1 MTRKADNN
9 NANDSTIHEDDPRI
23 TAYALGELS
32 DEDAASLESE
42 LSANPEWQ
50 ETIASV
56 QETAG
61 LLRQALEEEPMV
73 GLTQA
78 HREEIESRI
87 ADSGGIEAADSPATP
102 LTTGQKVAGLGA
114 GIAASLFFL
123 FSVAIPV
130 LTEQY
135 RMPRPTARG
144 SEGFESRH
152 PENSVLKNLIDIVQ
166 SGPSEELIDDT
177 RDGIAEENKVESH
190 DDSVDSRE
198 TAMKR
203 MAALGY
209 TGSQPNIQ
217 PKPSAHQRP
226 ATNQSSLVKIGAG
239 NFIVTDGSMPTIDI
253 NNVEELYA
261 RALENGIEIDTAD
274 YNGLMAVAHN
284 EGVNELDLDDLQDL
298 IEIHTIGG
306 DGNDDFNLAFA
317 DDLLDTGGPERIQI
331 MGCGGESIID
341 DIVDAEWSP
350 VEFDAS
356 DFADS
361 SVLVNSENRGRV
373 SEEGRYVLFNDGHA
387 SFHENPLVGIDN
399 ENIFRLMG
407 AQFAGFDNL
416 AKDHLLFTGNAENR
430 IQAGWWQFVD
440 ADGDGVPDAFAPQE
454 STTERYAHIRE
465 NPFKSVAREPLSTF
479 SIDVDTASYANVRRM
494 LTSGQLPPRDAV
506 RIEEFINYFAYDYPQ
521 PSIDEPFSINVDV
534 ADCPWNLNHRLA
546 RIGLQGYE
554 IPNDERPESN
564 LVFLIDVSG
573 SMNQP
578 NKLPLLKQSM
588 TLLVDQLD
596 EYDRV
601 AIVVYAGASG
611 LVLDSI
617 SCDNRGTILDA
628 INNLQPGGGTNGTAG
643 IELAYSI
650 AADNFIEGGTNRVIL
665 ATDGDFNVGV
675 TSKDDLHRLIEE
687 KAKTGVFL
695 SVLGFGGG
703 NYQDATLELLAD
715 KGNGNYAYIDT
726 LREAEKVLVEQ
737 MGGTLVTI
745 AKDVKIQVEFNPAM
759 AAGYRLIGYENR
771 MLAKE
776 DFNDDTKDAG
786 EIGAGHTVTALYEI
800 VPAGEE
806 PLGSDVDPLKYQVT
820 PPSPILI
827 NNDELMTVKVRYKL
841 PDEDKSTKLEHPV
854 LDEGA
859 TLEQASDDFRF
870 AAAVASFGMILRN
883 STHRGDAAFDQVF
896 NLAENGSG
904 EARSEDRNGFLELVE
919 RAEAL
924 MQQAPSKND
933 DETTE

>member
-1 MTRKADNN
+1 MTRKPNET
-9 NANDSTIHEDDPRI
+9 NANDSMIPEDDPRI

-32 DEDAASLESE
+32 EDDAANLESE

-61 LLRQALEEEPMV
+61 LLKQALAEEPMV

-78 HREEIESRI
+78 HRDAIESRI
-87 ADSGGIEAADSPATP
+87 AESESVNIHASTPTALTAA
-102 LTTGQKVAGLGA
+102 QKVAWLGM
-114 GIAASLFFL
+114 GIAASLFLVFSIAL
-123 FSVAIPV
+123 PVLNEQNTSPRLTAQGTKYFDHQVSSVNTLSDLTNMVSNGIGQDSITAHRDGSSDGNTISFDDELSVADRN
-130 LTEQY
+130 Y
-135 RMPRPTARG
+135 RRRLAT
-144 SEGFESRH
+144 
-152 PENSVLKNLIDIVQ
+152 
-166 SGPSEELIDDT
+166 
-177 RDGIAEENKVESH
+177 
-190 DDSVDSRE
+190 
-198 TAMKR
+198 
-203 MAALGY
+203 LGY
-209 TGSQPNIQ
+209 ASDNRNETGNGFSNG
-217 PKPSAHQRP
+217 K
-226 ATNQSSLVKIGAG
+226 GGFGGGGGG
-239 NFIVTDGSMPTIDI
+239 NLNDSF
-253 NNVEELYA
+253 EEVL
-261 RALENGIEIDTAD
+261 R
-274 YNGLMAVAHN
+274 
-284 EGVNELDLDDLQDL
+284 EGQQGWKAFLDADDLPALVDM
-298 IEIHTIGG
+298 HVIGG
-306 DGNDDFNLAFA
+306 DGGDSVVNA
-317 DDLLDTGGPERIQI
+317 DWAKT
-331 MGCGGESIID
+331 
-341 DIVDAEWSP
+341 DI
-350 VEFDAS
+350 DAS
-356 DFADS
+356 SHDGDA
-361 SVLVNSENRGRV
+361 VLLASENRKSVVGKDV
-373 SEEGRYVLFNDGHA
+373 MFGVGYAAFNKP
-387 SFHENPLVGIDN
+387 PLERG
-399 ENIFRLMG
+399 E
-407 AQFAGFDNL
+407 
-416 AKDHLLFTGNAENR
+416 R
-430 IQAGWWQFVD
+430 IQAGWYYEGGDIEEFNFSGAVKVHYDNVTGDQILITGD
-440 ADGDGVPDAFAPQE
+440 ASALNSVVLTNLTDLNVSYGYQIPFGPFNGDGSQIDPRIAVFADHSPYSAGRFRDLDGDGVPDAIAPKE

-465 NPFKSVAREPLSTF
+465 NPFKSVTREPLSTF
-479 SIDVDTASYANVRRM
+479 SIDVDTASYANARRF
-494 LTSGQLPPRDAV
+494 LNSGQLPPRDAV

-534 ADCPWNLNHRLA
+534 ADCPWNRNHRLA

-573 SMNQP
+573 SMNQH

-617 SCDNRGTILDA
+617 TCDNRGTILDA
-628 INNLQPGGGTNGTAG
+628 INNLRSGGSTNGAAG
-643 IELAYSI
+643 IELAYEI
-650 AADNFIEGGTNRVIL
+650 ASDNFIEDGTNRVIL

-675 TSKDDLHRLIEE
+675 TSEDDLHRLIEE

-745 AKDVKIQVEFNPAM
+745 AKDVKIQVEFNPAI
-759 AAGYRLIGYENR
+759 AAAYRLIGYENR

-800 VPAGEE
+800 VPAGEVPE
-806 PLGSDVDPLKYQVT
+806 LSDVDPLKYQST
-820 PPSPILI
+820 TPSPELI
-827 NNDELMTVKVRYKL
+827 DNDELMTVKVRYKL
-841 PDEDKSTKLEHPV
+841 PDEDKSTKLEHAV

-859 TLEQASDDFRF
+859 TIEDASDDFRF

-883 STHRGDAAFDQVF
+883 SAHRGDTVFDQVF
-896 NLAENGSG
+896 ELAESTSG
-904 EARSEDRNGFLELVE
+904 EARSTDRAGFIELVDK
-919 RAEAL
+919 AKAI
-924 MQQAPSKND
+924 MQPVEP
-933 DETTE
+933 ETGGQ